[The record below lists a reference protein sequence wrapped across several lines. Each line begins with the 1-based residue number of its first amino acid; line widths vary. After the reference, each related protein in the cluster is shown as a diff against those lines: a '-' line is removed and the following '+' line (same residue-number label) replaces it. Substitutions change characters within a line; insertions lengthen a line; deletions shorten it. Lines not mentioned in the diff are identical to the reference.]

1 MGVALLLALIVAPE
15 DADQG
20 VSQRIFYIHVP
31 IALTAYFCFGLG
43 AWKALRLLWR
53 GEERYDTE
61 SYVAIHQGTI
71 FGSLTLLTGSIWAK
85 VSWGVWWT
93 WSSNQLVLFLVLF
106 LFYCAYFMLRFSLPE
121 GPQRARSC
129 AVYALFGV
137 VLIPIS
143 FLAIRLAQD
152 FIHPTVF
159 TRNGPQMSGTM
170 FLAFCVSWAAV
181 TLLAY
186 TLYRVELAGKRIDAD
201 LRELREALQ

>member
-1 MGVALLLALIVAPE
+1 
-15 DADQG
+15 
-20 VSQRIFYIHVP
+20 
-31 IALTAYFCFGLG
+31 
-43 AWKALRLLWR
+43 
-53 GEERYDTE
+53 
-61 SYVAIHQGTI
+61 
-71 FGSLTLLTGSIWAK
+71 
-85 VSWGVWWT
+85 
-93 WSSNQLVLFLVLF
+93 
-106 LFYCAYFMLRFSLPE
+106 MLRFSLPE